1 MESIIIKNWG
11 PEVAMDEL
19 NETTRDFEGVSKETL
34 LSIIEDNKDT
44 ELGVKFGFPKIR
56 EVSDFLD
63 NMPLTTYED
72 YRDYIERELA
82 GEKNLIT
89 TYPIK
94 YFMQSSGTTGT
105 SKFIPMTEQGIRNY
119 ARYSYE
125 YAYENIR
132 RFYDKSLDQKDVLRE
147 GRILLINEIRY
158 RRLNDRFKCGIVSSA
173 MFEWL
178 REKGQMDFSRYSSPA
193 EVLFP
198 TEEMDMNYMKL
209 RFALEACDIVA
220 IEGVYVHQI
229 LNLIYYMHNNWQ
241 LLVDDIEKGII
252 SDGVQVSAGLKEKLS
267 AGLKPNPERAA
278 ELRTEF
284 EKGFDEPIVPRI
296 WKNIKFIM
304 GISGGA
310 FNKYMEKLKG
320 YIGRVP
326 YHYFIYAASE
336 GIYGPALQVD
346 RPDNYI
352 LAPKLGYFEFIP
364 VNALDD
370 PVKDIKDSII
380 QSSDLSVGEKY
391 ELVYTGFSGFYR
403 YRTGDVLEIVG
414 YYNHAPIIKFCYR
427 SKQTVNIAGEKM
439 DMASIADVVEKFRQ
453 QYALSGSDFC
463 VYMDTD
469 VIPARYNVLIETDG
483 EVSAPASEYNRTI
496 DDMFKEINLDYEDCR
511 GLGEIGPA
519 VVNYLEMGTFEAYRQ
534 YLMDDGKEVG
544 QFKPVRILD
553 DRFKKD
559 FFFAHVKR

>member
-11 PEVAMDEL
+11 PERAIDEL
-19 NETTRDFEGVSKETL
+19 NESSRHYESVADETL
-34 LSIIEDNKDT
+34 LNIIRDNKDT
-44 ELGVKFGFPKIR
+44 EIGKKFGFG
-56 EVSDFLD
+56 EVKRVGDFLN
-63 NMPLTTYED
+63 NMPLTTYDD
-72 YRDYIERELA
+72 YREYVEREIE
-82 GEKNLIT
+82 GEKNLVT
-89 TYPIK
+89 VYPIK

-105 SKFIPMTEQGIRNY
+105 SKFIPMTEQAVRNY

-132 RFYDKSLDQKDVLRE
+132 RYYDKNLDQKEVLRE

-158 RRLNDRFKCGIVSSA
+158 RRLNDRYKCGLVSGA

-178 REKGQMDFSRYSSPA
+178 KEKDLMEYSRYTSPK
-193 EVLFP
+193 EVVFP
-198 TEEMDMNYMKL
+198 EEEMDMNYMKL
-209 RFALEACDIVA
+209 RYALEARDVVA

-229 LNLIYYMHNNWQ
+229 LNLLYYMHNNWKF
-241 LLVDDIEKGII
+241 LVDDIEKGII
-252 SDGVQVSAGLKEKLS
+252 SDSIQISQELKKKLS

-278 ELRTEF
+278 ELRSEF
-284 EKGFDEPIVPRI
+284 EKGFDTPIVPRI
-296 WKNIKFIM
+296 WKNIKFVM

-320 YIGRVP
+320 YIGKVP

-352 LAPKLGYFEFIP
+352 LAPNLGYFEFIP
-364 VNALDD
+364 ADVLDD
-370 PVKDIKDSII
+370 PTKDLKREIMQSKDIK
-380 QSSDLSVGEKY
+380 VGEKY
-391 ELVYTGFSGFYR
+391 EFVYTGYSGFYR

-439 DMASIADVVEKFRQ
+439 DMASISDVVEKFQRK
-453 QYALSGSDFC
+453 YDISVGDFC
-463 VYMDTD
+463 IYMDTD
-469 VIPARYNVLIETDG
+469 TIPARYNVLM
-483 EVSAPASEYNRTI
+483 EVDEVPAVSMSKCDRTI
-496 DDMFKEINLDYEDCR
+496 DSLFKEINLDYEDCR
-511 GLGEIGPA
+511 NLGEIGPA
-519 VVNYLEMGTFEAYRQ
+519 IVYFLEKGTFEGYRCL
-534 YLMDDGKEVG
+534 LMDSGKEVG

-553 DRFKKD
+553 DKQKKD
-559 FFFAHVKR
+559 YFFAHIRH